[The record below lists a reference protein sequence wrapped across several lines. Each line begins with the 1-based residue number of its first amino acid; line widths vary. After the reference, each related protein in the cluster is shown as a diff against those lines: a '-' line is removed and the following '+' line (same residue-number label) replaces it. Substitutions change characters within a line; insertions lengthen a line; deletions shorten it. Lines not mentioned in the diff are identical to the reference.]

1 MNGQT
6 WWILLDE
13 YNLIFFSSI
22 SNIFVTLQRRCASL
36 KKQKKNTVQCASVC
50 FVVVYEHA
58 IRSVCV
64 CLGAGVCVCVRVYL
78 SLSHTHER
86 LVENSCATTN
96 HLHLQARTAM
106 TWDCVRRWLYTDY
119 CGVKYKNMLWRIL
132 CVRLSTSTIKEKK
145 KYISSLHPFELAPKI
160 SYLLG

>member
-36 KKQKKNTVQCASVC
+36 KKQKQKKHSPMCECVFCSCIWTCDSERLC
-50 FVVVYEHA
+50 L
-58 IRSVCV
+58 SGCWSLCV
-64 CLGAGVCVCVRVYL
+64 CACL
-78 SLSHTHER
+78 SLSLTHTRTAGRKFMRNNQPSTSTGTYSHDVR
-86 LVENSCATTN
+86 LCAT
-96 HLHLQARTAM
+96 R
-106 TWDCVRRWLYTDY
+106 LYTDY

-145 KYISSLHPFELAPKI
+145 KIYFLIASIRIGA
-160 SYLLG
+160 

>member
-36 KKQKKNTVQCASVC
+36 KKQKKKHSPMCECVFCSCIWTCDSERLC
-50 FVVVYEHA
+50 L
-58 IRSVCV
+58 SGCWSLCV
-64 CLGAGVCVCVRVYL
+64 CACL
-78 SLSHTHER
+78 SLSLTHTRTAGIKFMRNNQPSTSTGTYSHDVR
-86 LVENSCATTN
+86 LCAT
-96 HLHLQARTAM
+96 
-106 TWDCVRRWLYTDY
+106 WLYTDY